1 MKGVR
6 ERVAARL
13 EPNPPLPAIE
23 AAPLPDDLVRL
34 HERVREMVQDATR
47 KGERVSAAAE
57 RSSRSAERFMRRL
70 EEELHEV
77 EGLVVR
83 LGPADAPPPEARG
96 TGSAPAAG
104 RPRTGSLRLLEPGAR
119 PPAKEGSAA
128 ERAEPEPDD
137 REEHS

>member
-13 EPNPPLPAIE
+13 EQNPPLPAVE
-23 AAPLPDDLVRL
+23 AAALPDDLVRL

-47 KGERVSAAAE
+47 KGERVASSAE
-57 RSSRSAERFMRRL
+57 RASRSAERFMRRL

-83 LGPADAPPPEARG
+83 LGAADAPPPEARG
-96 TGSAPAAG
+96 AGSAPQAG
-104 RPRTGSLRLLEPGAR
+104 RPRTGALRLLEPRADAQAQEGGA
-119 PPAKEGSAA
+119 G
-128 ERAEPEPDD
+128 ERAEPDPDD